1 MNERYKRLRAGE
13 NLFALLLLFPL
24 AAFGQTAAIDPGS
37 FDKDTYTNRSLGFTV
52 KLAPGLT
59 LDKEAMAEAPH
70 SQQTSVLISAWT
82 DIPPGSLRPGM
93 VLYADRL
100 SQFPEDRRTAE
111 AYVAR
116 VVRSQVPNGYEVIHE
131 RAEKKVGENTLHCAD
146 FRKTLAYET
155 VCVATLRGFALV
167 FVFLGS
173 GQEQV
178 DTMMRSTGLELTR
191 E

>member
-1 MNERYKRLRAGE
+1 MIQRRKRFGHGGRF
-13 NLFALLLLFPL
+13 FATAVLCSS
-24 AAFGQTAAIDPGS
+24 AAFGQTGEIDRGT
-37 FDKDTYTNRSLGFTV
+37 FNGNTYTNRSLGFTV
-52 KLAPGLT
+52 KLPPSLIP
-59 LDKEAMAEAPH
+59 DKQALAEGPH
-70 SQQTSVLISAWT
+70 SQLTSLLISAWT
-82 DIPPGSLRPGM
+82 DVPPGSLRPGM

-116 VVRSQVPNGYEVIHE
+116 VVRSQAPNEYEVIHE

-146 FRKTLAYET
+146 FRKTLAYEA
-155 VCVATLRGFALV
+155 VCVATHRGIALV

-178 DTMMRSTGLELTR
+178 DTMMRSTGLELTK